1 MGKFLSMV
9 LEKSAEVAEY
19 RAAFEDA
26 HGRAS
31 SAKKRYEGSR
41 DELDAMLD
49 KHREEIGPGR
59 LPFPKDED
67 DDDSDDDSGGGGG
80 GDGPRPGPKP
90 PPDGDGVLPEVA
102 ELFRRQTTPTVGVID
117 VEFRPAQAA
126 LPSPPARTVIQSNF
140 GSDAWRDQIIADL
153 PGLSFGTASKL
164 TDQGIKT
171 VGNIADWSNGGKRL
185 MDLDSIGEAKAAEI
199 EEALDSF
206 WIEWHRKTAA
216 RPEPEKPAR
225 KRKAKDDTEAA

>member
-1 MGKFLSMV
+1 MASRFLTLV
-9 LEKSAEVAEY
+9 LEKSAEVAEH

-49 KHREEIGPGR
+49 KHREELGPDR

-67 DDDSDDDSGGGGG
+67 DSDDDDSGGGGG
-80 GDGPRPGPKP
+80 GDDDPKPGPKSP
-90 PPDGDGVLPEVA
+90 QDDHGISPEVA
-102 ELFRRQTTPTVGVID
+102 DLFRRSEAPATVID
-117 VEFRPAQAA
+117 VEFRPAQGA
-126 LPSPPARTVIQSNF
+126 LPSPAARTVIQSPLDSN
-140 GSDAWRDQIIADL
+140 AWRDQVIADL

-164 TDQGIKT
+164 ADQGIKT
-171 VGNIADWSNGGKRL
+171 VGSIADWSNAGKRL
-185 MDLDSIGEAKAAEI
+185 TDLDSIGDAKAGEI

-206 WIEWHRKTAA
+206 WIEWHRKQAA
-216 RPEPEKPAR
+216 KPESVKSSR
-225 KRKAKDDTEAA
+225 KRKSKDDEAA